1 MLLTAEIVA
10 FLFSFVT
17 TLYTGNIYHIVLLC
31 TNIRSSFDI
40 SDMILS
46 KIEDLFL
53 QIINFL

>member
-17 TLYTGNIYHIVLLC
+17 TLYTGNIYHIVLLY